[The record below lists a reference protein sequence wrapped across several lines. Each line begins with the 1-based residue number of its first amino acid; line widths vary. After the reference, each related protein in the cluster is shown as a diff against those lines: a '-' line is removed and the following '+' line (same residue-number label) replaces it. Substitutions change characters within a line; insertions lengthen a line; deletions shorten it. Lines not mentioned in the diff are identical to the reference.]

1 MNEQKTWGMLI
12 LFSFWEG
19 YVFRAS
25 IFLFRIEVAIKEG
38 NSGDAAEE
46 MVEEAKA
53 MIRVSKH
60 NHIVNF
66 QGISLQG
73 NKVYVL
79 LEFCSFGSIDN
90 FLQRNSIKFG
100 AMLENQDF
108 RQIVS
113 WCKQVADGMEFLVA
127 KGIIHVSAKG
137 NKIQFIHY
145 M

>member
-1 MNEQKTWGMLI
+1 M
-12 LFSFWEG
+12 
-19 YVFRAS
+19 
-25 IFLFRIEVAIKEG
+25 AIKEG

-66 QGISLQG
+66 QGISMQD

-108 RQIVS
+108 KQIVS

-127 KGIIHVSAKG
+127 KGIIHVS
-137 NKIQFIHY
+137 
-145 M
+145 

>member
-1 MNEQKTWGMLI
+1 M
-12 LFSFWEG
+12 
-19 YVFRAS
+19 
-25 IFLFRIEVAIKEG
+25 AIKEG

-66 QGISLQG
+66 QGISVQG

-108 RQIVS
+108 KQIVS

-127 KGIIHVSAKG
+127 KGIIHVS
-137 NKIQFIHY
+137 
-145 M
+145 

>member
-1 MNEQKTWGMLI
+1 M
-12 LFSFWEG
+12 
-19 YVFRAS
+19 
-25 IFLFRIEVAIKEG
+25 AIKEG

-108 RQIVS
+108 RQIVG

-127 KGIIHVSAKG
+127 KGIIHVS
-137 NKIQFIHY
+137 F
-145 M
+145 